1 MKNKNIKS
9 KEVEYYIHGVNEG
22 EYGLNELLDLVIDLK
37 TEEVD
42 EVLSYLTKED
52 VIGED
57 EVNWVKDEL
66 KRGTFECRWVSFKL
80 ELQTEFLYTDRM
92 KNKNIKTAEGYTYQQ
107 VDEAAKVIQAYYTKL
122 AERVSESNP
131 KMSRDFNFIRL
142 EMRNLRQC
150 LRD

>member
-1 MKNKNIKS
+1 
-9 KEVEYYIHGVNEG
+9 
-22 EYGLNELLDLVIDLK
+22 
-37 TEEVD
+37 
-42 EVLSYLTKED
+42 
-52 VIGED
+52 
-57 EVNWVKDEL
+57 
-66 KRGTFECRWVSFKL
+66 
-80 ELQTEFLYTDRM
+80 M